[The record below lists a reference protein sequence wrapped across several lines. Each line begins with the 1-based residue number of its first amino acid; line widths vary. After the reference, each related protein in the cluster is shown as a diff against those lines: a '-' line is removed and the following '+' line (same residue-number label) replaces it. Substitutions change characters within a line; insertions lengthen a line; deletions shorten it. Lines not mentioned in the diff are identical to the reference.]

1 MRKVLISVG
10 VCLVASAAFAQTR
23 GTTGSRQGLVQ
34 AQCPVLGV
42 PQPCDNSVIFKRGTF
57 RFKRLKQPKL
67 LFNQGVGRIR
77 MLGVSP
83 PQPFGLDAKISGL
96 VSYGSDPDTDC
107 PLANTQTL
115 IDPLFTATMT
125 CTTTVDG
132 LFSNCKGL
140 LQYPSPSAIPPATCT
155 DATFIVE
162 DIQAE
167 VYEDGSVGNPA
178 GLIARNGIAVIGRSP
193 DCNSGGTNCP

>member
-1 MRKVLISVG
+1 MRKALFVLG
-10 VCLVASAAFAQTR
+10 VCLVASAASAQTR
-23 GTTGSRQGLVQ
+23 GTAGSRQGLVQ

-42 PQPCDNSVIFKRGTF
+42 PQPCDPSVVFKRGTF
-57 RFKRLKQPKL
+57 RIKRLKQPKL

-83 PQPFGLDAKISGL
+83 PQPFGLDAQISGL
-96 VSYGSDPDTDC
+96 VSFGNDPDSDC
-107 PLANTQTL
+107 PLANSQTS

-125 CTTTVDG
+125 CVTTTDG

-155 DATFIVE
+155 DVTFVVE
-162 DIQAE
+162 NVQAE
-167 VYEDGSVGNPA
+167 VYEDGSVGDPD
-178 GLIARNGIAVIGRSP
+178 GLIARNGIAVVGRSP
-193 DCNSGGTNCP
+193 DCNSGGANCP